1 MAIAREI
8 ERTEVSDNSNSVI
21 KIGNFTA
28 YFAETT
34 EQLNKAHRLRHQVF
48 CEELNW
54 VEPNDFGLESDEFDA
69 NAKIICVENAQG
81 EVVGTTRVVD
91 SDYEWMCEKYF
102 PETISGDVIDIKQ
115 QLTAE
120 ASRIAIVSELRNSKI
135 PNSCMTV
142 QEVLLVMGM
151 EFAWNYL
158 RKRNFLVTITPLLG
172 VVFKRRGG
180 AIRQIGPIVTMEDGC
195 KIASYQV
202 DIEVSKDTYTPY
214 AKFHQ
219 ETQGYLRAC

>member
-8 ERTEVSDNSNSVI
+8 SKTIINNKSVI
-21 KIGNFTA
+21 NIGDFTT

-34 EQLNKAHRLRHQVF
+34 EQLNKAYKLRHKVF
-48 CEELNW
+48 CEELSW
-54 VEPNDFGLESDEFDA
+54 VPTNDFGLESDEFDI
-69 NAKIICVENAQG
+69 NAKVICVENEYG
-81 EVVGTTRVVD
+81 EVVGTHRVID
-91 SDYEWMCEKYF
+91 SDYNWMCEKHF
-102 PETISGDVIDIKQ
+102 SQTITGDIADIKQ

-120 ASRIAIVSELRNSKI
+120 ASRIAIISDLRSSKI
-135 PNSCMTV
+135 PNADITV
-142 QEVLLVMGM
+142 QEVLLVMAM
-151 EFAWNYL
+151 EFAWTKL
-158 RKRNFLVTITPLLG
+158 KKRNVLVTITPLLG

-180 AIRQIGPIVTMEDGC
+180 AIRQIGPIVTMDDGC

-219 ETQGYLRAC
+219 EAQGYLKAC

>member
-8 ERTEVSDNSNSVI
+8 ERTEVSDNSKSVI
-21 KIGNFTA
+21 NIGDFTA

-34 EQLNKAHRLRHQVF
+34 EQLNKAYRLRHQVF
-48 CEELNW
+48 CQELGW
-54 VEPNDFGLESDEFDA
+54 VPTNDFELESDEFDA

-81 EVVGTTRVVD
+81 EMVGTHRVID
-91 SDYEWMCEKYF
+91 ADYEWMCEKYF
-102 PETISGDVIDIKQ
+102 AETISGDISDIKQ
-115 QLTAE
+115 EFTAE
-120 ASRIAIVSELRNSKI
+120 ASRIAIVSDHRSSKI
-135 PNSCMTV
+135 PNSDMTV
-142 QEVLLVMGM
+142 QEVLLVMAM
-151 EFAWNYL
+151 EYAWNSL
-158 RKRNFLVTITPLLG
+158 KKQNILVTITPLLG

-180 AIRQIGPIVTMEDGC
+180 AIRQIGPIVTMDDGC

-219 ETQGYLRAC
+219 ETHGYLKAC